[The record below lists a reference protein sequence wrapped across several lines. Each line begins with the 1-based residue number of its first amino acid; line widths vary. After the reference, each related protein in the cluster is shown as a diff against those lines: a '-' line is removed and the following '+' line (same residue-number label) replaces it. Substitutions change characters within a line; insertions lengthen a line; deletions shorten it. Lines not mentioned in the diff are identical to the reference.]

1 MQPRPA
7 SRHPWSFWFLIAVL
21 AALVI
26 VFTPVAFGHP
36 TVNSGDPRAYAEHME
51 RMFDGQLPYVD
62 FDFEHLPLAIAP
74 MAAAQATT
82 ELTGIPFAYPFM
94 LLMLAAVYLT
104 GALVV
109 RIGTA
114 IGVDDA
120 GMRYV
125 VIVAPMLLI
134 APFRIDALSVLLA
147 VAAVFFA
154 IQQREGW
161 SLAAAAG
168 GVLAKGWP
176 VVLAGADWWRHR
188 RVQAAALVGF
198 SVVTVIVMSSLPG
211 FRAGRDFVGVHE
223 ETLSGTLVLV
233 WRLATGQAA
242 GIVDSAGSL
251 YVDTGTWALLLNLAV
266 GGAIGVAA
274 ITAMRRPFTWRGG
287 IALTGVLT
295 YAVLLASP
303 LLSTQ
308 FVLWPIPFV
317 ALVGSAR
324 SRWLLTG
331 AAVLSVAL
339 TAIWFPFQL
348 WWHAGWLIRNVVL
361 VAGAVALLVD
371 LLSST
376 ADYEAS
382 TSLKNL
388 PV

>member
-51 RMFDGQLPYVD
+51 RVFGGELPYVD
-62 FDFEHLPLAIAP
+62 FAFEHLPLAIVP
-74 MAAAQATT
+74 MAAAQGVTA
-82 ELTGIPFAYPFM
+82 LTGIPFAYPFM
-94 LLMLAAVYLT
+94 LLMLLAVYGT
-104 GALVV
+104 GVLVV
-109 RIGTA
+109 RVGGV

-120 GMRYV
+120 GMRFV
-125 VIVAPMLLI
+125 VVVAPMLLI

-147 VAAVFFA
+147 TAALFFA
-154 IQQREGW
+154 IEQREAR
-161 SLAAAAG
+161 SLAAAVG

-176 VVLAGADWWRHR
+176 VVLAAADWWRHQR
-188 RVQAAALVGF
+188 SKAAALVGC
-198 SVVTVIVMSSLPG
+198 SVVAVAVMLSLPG

-233 WRLATGQAA
+233 WRLATGHAA

-251 YVDTGTWALLLNLAV
+251 YVQTGTWAVLLNLAV
-266 GGAIGVAA
+266 GAAIGIVAL
-274 ITAMRRPFTWRGG
+274 TALRRPFTWQGG
-287 IALTGVLT
+287 IALTGALT
-295 YAVLLASP
+295 YAVMLASP

-317 ALVGSAR
+317 ALAGSTR
-324 SRWLLTG
+324 SRWLLTAAG
-331 AAVLSVAL
+331 ALSVAL
-339 TAIWFPFQL
+339 TAVWFPFQL
-348 WWHAGWLIRNVVL
+348 WWHAGWLVRNAVL
-361 VAGAVALLVD
+361 VAAAVTLLID
-371 LLSST
+371 LRSAT